1 MNISTTVP
9 TLGGA
14 AREQLPLSPV
24 PLMALSNLDWLIK
37 YLGLQ
42 Q

>member
-24 PLMALSNLDWLIK
+24 PLMALSNLDRLIE